1 MEFPKQLLKANG
13 QALLIV
19 ILLSAIV
26 LTLGMVTSS
35 LSVGNLQETIIFKEG
50 VKTYFL
56 AESALENGLLRLLRH
71 PQYSGESLQ
80 LEGVPCIIEVS
91 QEPMQIRAW
100 CDTGKVIRR
109 LETDISFIDGQMIVS
124 QIREV
129 P

>member
-1 MEFPKQLLKANG
+1 MKKNG

-26 LTLGMVTSS
+26 LTLSLVTSS
-35 LSVGNLQETIIFKEG
+35 LSVANLQETIIFKEG
-50 VKTYFL
+50 IKTYFL
-56 AESALENGLLRLLRH
+56 TESALENGLLRLLRY

-80 LEGVPCIIEVS
+80 LEGIPCIIEVT
-91 QEPMQIRAW
+91 QEPLKVRAW

-109 LETDISFIDGQMIVS
+109 LETDVSFIDGQMQVS
-124 QIREV
+124 QIKEV

>member
-1 MEFPKQLLKANG
+1 MNKKG

-26 LTLGMVTSS
+26 LTIGMVTSS
-35 LSVGNLQETIIFKEG
+35 LSVANLQETIIFKEG

-56 AESALENGLLRLLRH
+56 AESALENGLIRLLRN

-91 QEPMQIRAW
+91 QEPVQVRAW
-100 CDTGKVIRR
+100 CDTGQVIRR
-109 LETDISFIDGQMIVS
+109 LEADVSFIDGQMQVS
-124 QIREV
+124 QFREI